1 MVPPQV
7 PGAAV
12 SVCPVWVGPEI
23 LGADRL
29 IGVPTTTMPV
39 CAVSALLPAE
49 FVALSTIW
57 SRLPTSADTAVYVR
71 AVAAAMLTQVMPV
84 AASHRCHWWLYLMG
98 AVPYHVPCVAVR
110 ILPSGGLAT
119 SDAGVIVGGAVLQGM
134 VAVGEHGPAAP
145 AAAGKLAIASTPA
158 SGVNQTT

>member
-1 MVPPQV
+1 
-7 PGAAV
+7 
-12 SVCPVWVGPEI
+12 
-23 LGADRL
+23 
-29 IGVPTTTMPV
+29 
-39 CAVSALLPAE
+39 
-49 FVALSTIW
+49 
-57 SRLPTSADTAVYVR
+57 
-71 AVAAAMLTQVMPV
+71 
-84 AASHRCHWWLYLMG
+84 MG

-158 SGVNQTT
+158 SGANQTT